1 MVEPGSLAELL
12 KASDALLKPIMHC
25 PEPERHSYCIIDTP
39 VRHVY
44 VGRAEEPTPDPA
56 T

>member
-1 MVEPGSLAELL
+1 MTAALL

-25 PEPERHSYCIIDTP
+25 PEPERHKPDCIIDRP
-39 VRHVY
+39 VGYVY
-44 VGRAEEPTPDPA
+44 VGRAEEPAPDPA